1 MLLSSTLSSTELTK
15 SAKSF
20 EFFGCGFP
28 TTNLR
33 RPGQQLIKPVVID
46 VRHLASIH
54 KNLKP
59 RLGAIGYL
67 RTI

>member
-1 MLLSSTLSSTELTK
+1 MLLSSTLSSTELVE
-15 SAKSF
+15 SSEPF
-20 EFFGCGFP
+20 EFVCCGCFVAD
-28 TTNLR
+28 LR